1 MPGTRVGKVKY
12 FNMDKGFG
20 FIAPDDADDYIGDIF
35 VHINDVMDREA
46 LWEGL
51 RVNYTATWDY
61 KRNKYH
67 ATEVADYVAV
77 PRSPPVPLREDIPHA
92 GSNYRSSLRHGHA
105 PGDVKNEGHVRVGTV
120 TYFNTD
126 KGFGFIAPNESDDV
140 IGEVFVHIKDVMD
153 RGALWEGQTVR
164 YTVAWNYARAQY
176 HATKV
181 AAYVGLPRPP
191 PVPRGELILH
201 AGSNYRSGPRHGHA
215 LRASRGERAAGCSR
229 QRPSSPPSRSRS
241 RGRSRKRSASI
252 PLASA
257 LASARKQA
265 SSPSIAVLR
274 EHTEALAAQE
284 TELRL
289 CRLFWEEELVLRTQE
304 MLEEKEDRQQGRTDR
319 DRSAEE
325 GDSDANSDRLIM
337 SQA

>member
-20 FIAPDDADDYIGDIF
+20 FIAPDDSDDYIGEI
-35 VHINDVMDREA
+35 
-46 LWEGL
+46 
-51 RVNYTATWDY
+51 
-61 KRNKYH
+61 
-67 ATEVADYVAV
+67 
-77 PRSPPVPLREDIPHA
+77 
-92 GSNYRSSLRHGHA
+92 
-105 PGDVKNEGHVRVGTV
+105 
-120 TYFNTD
+120 
-126 KGFGFIAPNESDDV
+126 
-140 IGEVFVHIKDVMD
+140 FVHIKDVMD

-229 QRPSSPPSRSRS
+229 QRPSSPPPRSRS
-241 RGRSRKRSASI
+241 RGRSRKRSAS
-252 PLASA
+252 PS
-257 LASARKQA
+257 
-265 SSPSIAVLR
+265 SIAVLR

-284 TELRL
+284 TKLRL
-289 CRLFWEEELVLRTQE
+289 CRLFWEEELVLRTH
-304 MLEEKEDRQQGRTDR
+304 MLEEKEDRQQRRTDR
-319 DRSAEE
+319 DRSAEDRRQN
-325 GDSDANSDRLIM
+325 GKNSHRTRTPRTEAAKRSRSTRGPEATPKAIGARVPKTLAPGPSGADKWTPIREEPEISLRWETPKET
-337 SQA
+337 QFR